1 MPGLENF
8 PDTFEELEIPLKV
21 IATSLT
27 LAAGG
32 SGGVFAPSLFIG
44 AMAGGAFGGVANFLL
59 PHTSAPPG
67 AYALVGM
74 AAVFAGAA
82 HAPITAILILF
93 EMTGDY
99 KIILPLMIAV
109 VISYLVVAASGR
121 DSIYTIKLRRLGG
134 LGPAKVS
141 PSILDLV
148 VVADAMAQDFA
159 TTAPTT
165 PVAELA
171 SRFHKESSRS
181 FAVLDDDG
189 KLVGIVTEDDVAAHL
204 MRGNGAG
211 TTAGDIMTQ
220 AVLTCTPDQRLRDV
234 LRLLHR
240 HDVGQVPVV
249 DAQDPSKLLGVL
261 RRREI
266 FWAYGELAAEQERL
280 LRETENVKF
289 TISSDHVQLVSS
301 KVRDLVLPRQ
311 CLIVS
316 LRRARRTMVP
326 SGATIL
332 EPGDELTFV
341 TTRVEEQRLRQ
352 WMRAC
357 QEPQGDTVVSRKP
370 GLARD

>member
-1 MPGLENF
+1 
-8 PDTFEELEIPLKV
+8 
-21 IATSLT
+21 
-27 LAAGG
+27 
-32 SGGVFAPSLFIG
+32 
-44 AMAGGAFGGVANFLL
+44 
-59 PHTSAPPG
+59 
-67 AYALVGM
+67 
-74 AAVFAGAA
+74 
-82 HAPITAILILF
+82 
-93 EMTGDY
+93 
-99 KIILPLMIAV
+99 

-280 LRETENVKF
+280 LRETENRSLIDEDALVNVKF

-370 GLARD
+370 GRARD